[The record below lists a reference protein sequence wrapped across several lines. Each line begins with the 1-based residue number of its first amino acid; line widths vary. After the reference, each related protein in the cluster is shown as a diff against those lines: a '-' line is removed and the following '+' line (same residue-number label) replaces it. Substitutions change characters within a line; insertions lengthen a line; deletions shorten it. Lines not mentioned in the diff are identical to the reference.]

1 MHKANFASDLVFI
14 KTLEANRCDD
24 HSLHCSAP
32 NNYRRHSTIP
42 DPAVTINKSYL
53 MEKST
58 QVPASHRRNHSSIR
72 LARHH
77 ASRQLAS
84 RPEIEAVPAEPSHAT
99 PNTVT
104 APLVARPPTPVAPST
119 TVATPASVVP
129 PIPAVP
135 STSVVPPPS
144 VAPVAEPRPAPSPPA
159 IASQPVILPATTVT
173 ALPHPGTATP
183 VARAASVVQATATS
197 TIPSKTNLPL
207 PPCSAGAS
215 CASLTAKSA
224 AVASPVPQQSQG
236 PQPFLASLSSSPGA
250 IFFTVLVGIAI
261 VGVMLAILS
270 CVLRSW
276 CNRRRRKN
284 LDEDAWRFLE
294 NSKDFS
300 DLPKEDEDELSAK
313 SSHFRS
319 DSQSNPAH
327 LQPALAKNYVA
338 PHPFPSHIQ
347 QQSQQ
352 AAAQYHFSGYPAQP
366 PPPVNGFIDEQHMNG
381 FIDDNGMCWVA
392 PPVSVQSQFN
402 GVVLGPYGTP
412 QETVESYQRA
422 CTIPELVFRKTSL
435 GGNFCNR
442 ATMYASPTQAPVSTI
457 TRPASVITR
466 TSTTTSNQ
474 PNRLQSLKRELS
486 IACSEQSTTVEAL
499 RERVTEERT
508 DLRATLR
515 GAIQKDKK
523 ADEDLLE
530 SLIILWHDKN
540 KASHQDPAQ
549 LKTPELPPID
559 HILP

>member
-1 MHKANFASDLVFI
+1 M
-14 KTLEANRCDD
+14 KTLGGSWR
-24 HSLHCSAP
+24 
-32 NNYRRHSTIP
+32 
-42 DPAVTINKSYL
+42 
-53 MEKST
+53 
-58 QVPASHRRNHSSIR
+58 
-72 LARHH
+72 
-77 ASRQLAS
+77 
-84 RPEIEAVPAEPSHAT
+84 T
-99 PNTVT
+99 P
-104 APLVARPPTPVAPST
+104 R
-119 TVATPASVVP
+119 
-129 PIPAVP
+129 
-135 STSVVPPPS
+135 
-144 VAPVAEPRPAPSPPA
+144 
-159 IASQPVILPATTVT
+159 
-173 ALPHPGTATP
+173 
-183 VARAASVVQATATS
+183 
-197 TIPSKTNLPL
+197 
-207 PPCSAGAS
+207 
-215 CASLTAKSA
+215 
-224 AVASPVPQQSQG
+224 
-236 PQPFLASLSSSPGA
+236 
-250 IFFTVLVGIAI
+250 
-261 VGVMLAILS
+261 
-270 CVLRSW
+270 
-276 CNRRRRKN
+276 
-284 LDEDAWRFLE
+284 
-294 NSKDFS
+294 DFS

>member
-1 MHKANFASDLVFI
+1 
-14 KTLEANRCDD
+14 
-24 HSLHCSAP
+24 
-32 NNYRRHSTIP
+32 
-42 DPAVTINKSYL
+42 

-173 ALPHPGTATP
+173 ALPHLGTATP
-183 VARAASVVQATATS
+183 VARAASV
-197 TIPSKTNLPL
+197 
-207 PPCSAGAS
+207 
-215 CASLTAKSA
+215 
-224 AVASPVPQQSQG
+224 SQG